1 MTKQHIV
8 TLHGY
13 TSKAGAS
20 RDSQLLMTPR
30 FQLTPDGE
38 ESSDNQNALYDSLSM
53 MRHPTTPTTLLLFEI
68 TQLQVQKKKNVISK
82 IRHPDCLL

>member
-1 MTKQHIV
+1 
-8 TLHGY
+8 
-13 TSKAGAS
+13 
-20 RDSQLLMTPR
+20 MTPR

-68 TQLQVQKKKNVISK
+68 TQLQVQKKKIGFLKLDTLIACCDSG
-82 IRHPDCLL
+82 